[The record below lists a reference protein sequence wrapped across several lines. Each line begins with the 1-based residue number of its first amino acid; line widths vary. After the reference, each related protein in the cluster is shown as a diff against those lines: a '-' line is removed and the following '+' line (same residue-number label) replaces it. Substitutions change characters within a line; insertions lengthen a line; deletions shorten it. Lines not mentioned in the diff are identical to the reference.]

1 MPLSTW
7 EAAMARFKHYDYGQ
21 MKMLP
26 VSFKEQILPGTFEY
40 TLNHLIDHEIDLA
53 VFEHRYQNEETG
65 APAYDPAILLKIILY
80 GYSRGVT
87 ASRQI
92 ERLCRENVVFMALS
106 ADSAPHFTTIAD
118 FIARLDAEIV
128 SVFRDVL
135 LVCDEAGLIGREMFA
150 VDGVKLPSN
159 ASKQW
164 SGTRV
169 DFAKKVTKM
178 ERAVRYLMQRHRE
191 ADERGEAGP
200 VQAAREKQIETLKR
214 ATRKVKHWL
223 KNNEDKLGASGRVKK
238 SNITDNESAKM
249 KTGKGVIQGYDGV
262 ALADAKHQVVVH
274 AQAYGEAQE
283 HALLMPMLEGART
296 TFREL
301 GRDEDI
307 LKAAAVAADSGFHT
321 EANVK
326 YLFDTGVDGYL
337 ADTLFRKR
345 DPRFATAP
353 RHIPKRASEPWA
365 RPAERGLFRPRDFI
379 YDAASQTCIC
389 PAGEFLYQNGSHCRI
404 RGREAVKF
412 TGAKRVCG
420 PCALRPQ
427 CLRHPQQT
435 PVRQVV
441 FFTGRTTGKH
451 ETYTAKMKRKID
463 TDRGRY
469 HYSRRLGI
477 VEPVFANI
485 CHARSLKRFSLR
497 GRRKV
502 NTQWLLYCLVHN
514 IGKVSRYGNLQRRT
528 RRTLQ

>member
-1 MPLSTW
+1 
-7 EAAMARFKHYDYGQ
+7 MARFKHYDYGQ

-26 VSFKEQILPGTFEY
+26 VSFSEQILPGTFEH
-40 TLNHLIDHEIDLA
+40 TLNHLIDHEIDLK
-53 VFEHRYQNEETG
+53 VFEHRYRNDETG

-80 GYSRGVT
+80 AYSRGVT

-106 ADSAPHFTTIAD
+106 ADSNPHFTTIAD
-118 FIARLDAEIV
+118 FIAQLDAEIV

-164 SGTRV
+164 SGTRA
-169 DFAKKVTKM
+169 DFSKKVVKM
-178 ERAVRYLMQRHRE
+178 ERAVRYLMKRHRQ
-191 ADERGEAGP
+191 ADELGEAGP
-200 VQAAREKQIETLKR
+200 AQAAREKQIETLKR
-214 ATRKVKHWL
+214 ASRTVKAWL
-223 KNNEDKLGASGRVKK
+223 KENEDKPGAGGGVKK

-262 ALADAKHQVVVH
+262 SVVDARHQVVVH

-283 HALLMPMLEGART
+283 HGLLIPMLEGAREN
-296 TFREL
+296 FQAL
-301 GRDEDI
+301 GAEDVFEQVA
-307 LKAAAVAADSGFHT
+307 LAADSGFHS

-345 DPRFATAP
+345 DPRFDTAH
-353 RHIPKRASEPWA
+353 RHVPTRASAPWA
-365 RPAERGLFRPRDFI
+365 RSPKGKGGSLFRPGDFI
-379 YDAASQTCIC
+379 YDAATKTCIC
-389 PAGEFLYQNGSHCRI
+389 PAGEFLYQNGAHCRI
-404 RGREAVKF
+404 RGHEAVKF

-420 PCALRPQ
+420 PCTLREK
-427 CLRHPQQT
+427 CLRHPERT

-441 FFTGRTTGKH
+441 FFTGRTTGKP

-463 TDRGRY
+463 TETGRY
-469 HYSRRLGI
+469 QYSRRLGT

-485 CHARSLKRFSLR
+485 CSATGLKRFSHR

-502 NTQWLLYCLVHN
+502 NAQWLLYCLVHN
-514 IGKVSRYGNLQRRT
+514 IGKISRYGNLGRRRRRT
-528 RRTLQ
+528 MQ